1 MKKSMISCL
10 CFVLLLHFL
19 LVSKVAAEVF
29 CESCLQVR
37 VERPLV
43 VRGGS
48 HEPGLDTKFYVI
60 KLSENLFR
68 GYSSGGGDAYAI
80 TGPEAWSMGWPANKV
95 LSKGAAGSYSECG
108 VWINSPVKIGDVYV
122 AAVHQE
128 QKCDYINGGQ
138 THKSMGVSFSYD
150 GLSWVNPITVLT
162 SPEAPKMG
170 TQSGEGDCSLVR
182 APDEGYLY
190 MYCFRPGR
198 WDNIVARA
206 PEASYM
212 FPSSWRKLY
221 KGNWSEPAIG
231 GMADSFGAIGSSVGY
246 WRAGRKVIALD
257 LDPWFGGIK
266 LSLSSDYKNFFTL
279 KDPLV
284 PFVKNDWDRNLI
296 GESTDLIA
304 YVGVVNLFGGGN
316 RVDNSGWGITYTYI
330 PHGGTLK
337 EKYLVFQGVNM
348 KVVSEPKQASVGL
361 ALTRWEHRSGKC
373 RVTTLPV
380 VRQSEYTERNR
391 IAYLLTRP
399 VVGIETLEVE
409 ECVNRQDPD
418 DYLVTD
424 AGGCD
429 GSGHDRIATI
439 GWVYKYPQK
448 NTVPIYRCYSPLGE
462 NHFLS
467 SNAGC
472 DDLGSLEW
480 KLGYGLK

>member
-1 MKKSMISCL
+1 
-10 CFVLLLHFL
+10 
-19 LVSKVAAEVF
+19 ET
-29 CESCLQVR
+29 E
-37 VERPLV
+37 
-43 VRGGS
+43 
-48 HEPGLDTKFYVI
+48 
-60 KLSENLFR
+60 
-68 GYSSGGGDAYAI
+68 
-80 TGPEAWSMGWPANKV
+80 
-95 LSKGAAGSYSECG
+95 
-108 VWINSPVKIGDVYV
+108 
-122 AAVHQE
+122 
-128 QKCDYINGGQ
+128 
-138 THKSMGVSFSYD
+138 
-150 GLSWVNPITVLT
+150 
-162 SPEAPKMG
+162 
-170 TQSGEGDCSLVR
+170 
-182 APDEGYLY
+182 
-190 MYCFRPGR
+190 
-198 WDNIVARA
+198 
-206 PEASYM
+206 
-212 FPSSWRKLY
+212 
-221 KGNWSEPAIG
+221 
-231 GMADSFGAIGSSVGY
+231 
-246 WRAGRKVIALD
+246 VIALD

-296 GESTDLIA
+296 GKSTDLIA

-348 KVVSEPKQASVGL
+348 KVVSEPQQASVGL
-361 ALTRWEHRSGKC
+361 ALTRWEHRSGKY

-467 SNAGC
+467 SNAGY